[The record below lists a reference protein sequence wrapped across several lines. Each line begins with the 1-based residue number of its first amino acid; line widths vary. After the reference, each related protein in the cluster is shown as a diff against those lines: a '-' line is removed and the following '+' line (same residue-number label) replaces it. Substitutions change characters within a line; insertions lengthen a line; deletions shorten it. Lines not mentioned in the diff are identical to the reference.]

1 MEIKSHEREN
11 IQNHFFYVLNYKD
24 LLSGL
29 NLGGGGEEIKRW
41 INLGK
46 LKLKLNYVDGPRF
59 PKDYSGT
66 MGEPVHEFTY

>member
-29 NLGGGGEEIKRW
+29 NLGGGGRRNQEVNKFRKAKIEAK
-41 INLGK
+41 
-46 LKLKLNYVDGPRF
+46 
-59 PKDYSGT
+59 
-66 MGEPVHEFTY
+66 

>member
-29 NLGGGGEEIKRW
+29 NLGGGGRRNQEVNKFRKAKIEA
-41 INLGK
+41 K
-46 LKLKLNYVDGPRF
+46 LCGWAKISQRLLRYHG
-59 PKDYSGT
+59 
-66 MGEPVHEFTY
+66 